1 MTRRPSPEALREA
14 ARLAREEGVSVRME
28 RDGWVYEIAP
38 AEQDKRH
45 QNPADLVDMSE

>member
-28 RDGWVYEIAP
+28 RDGWVYQIGP
-38 AEQDKRH
+38 AGHRETV
-45 QNPADLVDMSE
+45 NPADLVDMSE